1 MFQGW
6 FRLLES
12 SAKGPTLRLRDPT
25 SWLPQG
31 HEGEFTQ
38 PRSQI
43 FAKPCTVKEYYF
55 NWFPPYKKFLLSGTP
70 GRSPASWSAP
80 SPPSLAAQMHLG
92 PHRICTMNR
101 EEGGRVI
108 QPPDPEFCAKHDPSH
123 PHRAVL
129 KCPLEVASIVA
140 QTLRRFNEG
149 RLEIWPLA
157 ALVQMCC
164 GRNGL
169 SDGLIPTPKNH
180 ELFLFVN
187 VLGRDSWTQIYWE
200 LQSSCQISHHSHDTF
215 TLHSDQ
221 LITRMDLPREER
233 NKEGHH
239 RCLVVGAGTNPILL
253 QFHFFGPPHFSS
265 HSRKADTMSPCKK
278 PRWGEQES

>member
-1 MFQGW
+1 MD
-6 FRLLES
+6 
-12 SAKGPTLRLRDPT
+12 PRLRDPT

-31 HEGEFTQ
+31 HEGEFKQ

-43 FAKPCTVKEYYF
+43 FAKPFTVKYYNF
-55 NWFPPYKKFLLSGTP
+55 TVIGFHLIRKILLSCTP
-70 GRSPASWSAP
+70 GSSPASWSAP

-129 KCPLEVASIVA
+129 KCPLEVASILA

-164 GRNGL
+164 CRNGL

-187 VLGRDSWTQIYWE
+187 VLVRDSWNQI
-200 LQSSCQISHHSHDTF
+200 L
-215 TLHSDQ
+215 
-221 LITRMDLPREER
+221 
-233 NKEGHH
+233 
-239 RCLVVGAGTNPILL
+239 
-253 QFHFFGPPHFSS
+253 
-265 HSRKADTMSPCKK
+265 CKL
-278 PRWGEQES
+278 

>member
-1 MFQGW
+1 MLIIG
-6 FRLLES
+6 
-12 SAKGPTLRLRDPT
+12 
-25 SWLPQG
+25 
-31 HEGEFTQ
+31 
-38 PRSQI
+38 
-43 FAKPCTVKEYYF
+43 
-55 NWFPPYKKFLLSGTP
+55 FPPCHEKYSTLWHPWELSSLLKRTL
-70 GRSPASWSAP
+70 
-80 SPPSLAAQMHLG
+80 SLVSQHKCIWGLIAFAQWIG
-92 PHRICTMNR
+92 KR
-101 EEGGRVI
+101 EGGSFG
-108 QPPDPEFCAKHDPSH
+108 PLDPEFCAKHDPSH

-129 KCPLEVASIVA
+129 KCLFWGCAYDA

-164 GRNGL
+164 CRNGL

-253 QFHFFGPPHFSS
+253 QFHFFGPPLLISLKEGRYDVALQETEMRRTRELVWLSVGLGGGMRYSKYRHFEWIPYLQSGAS
-265 HSRKADTMSPCKK
+265 YRLQCSVACF
-278 PRWGEQES
+278 W